1 MKQREKTVSILD
13 RLSWSVQ
20 PPKGLIKGNYY
31 REEERFSSCFHGDP
45 GHLGILE
52 VVENNGQL
60 LMVQF
65 NEQCS
70 PTYYLRRFQNVDKRL
85 SDYGFFQASKERT
98 AATGVVL
105 VNGIT
110 AVEQQMVADNRL
122 TGNFDLVAG
131 ASNSIKRSMLP
142 LAEKIAEK
150 LDIPSG
156 QKYYGLTKEL
166 DPGVTGRL
174 QIVVENGK
182 IIRLFYDEIF
192 ADTREEIADPELK
205 PYYRQS
211 KYHCPDYIST
221 SGAGFNSLSDL
232 LTKSVISNQDLLGLV
247 DLPYTDPENRAPDWD
262 RYLELA
268 RPLEHEMVHDGV
280 WQRQLTNQIS
290 QKGD

>member
-13 RLSWSVQ
+13 RLSWTVQ
-20 PPKGLIKGNYY
+20 PPKGLIKGNYF
-31 REEERFSSCFHGDP
+31 REEARFSSCFPGDP
-45 GHLGILE
+45 GHLGVLE
-52 VVENNGQL
+52 AVEKDGRL

-98 AATGVVL
+98 ASTGVVL
-105 VNGIT
+105 ANGIT
-110 AVEQQMVADNRL
+110 AVENQMVERNRL
-122 TGNFDLVAG
+122 TGDFDLVAG
-131 ASNSIKRSMLP
+131 ASNSIRRSMLP
-142 LAEKIAEK
+142 LAEKIAVRLGK
-150 LDIPSG
+150 PSG
-156 QKYYGLTKEL
+156 QRYYGLSKEL
-166 DPGVTGRL
+166 EPGVTGRL
-174 QIVVENGK
+174 QIVVEEGR

-192 ADTREEIADPELK
+192 ADTQEEILDPELK

-232 LTKSVISNQDLLGLV
+232 LTESVITNQNLLDLVG
-247 DLPYTDPENRAPDWD
+247 LPYTDSENRAPDWD

-268 RPLEHEMVHDGV
+268 VPLQEEMRRDGT
-280 WQRQLTNQIS
+280 WH
-290 QKGD
+290 K